1 MEQPKGVSLQ
11 KNADGTPN
19 KNYIDLLDE
28 DKAIAGQK
36 FACISFISPEDIIKQ
51 REMFYFENFVKHWDF
66 HKSMEKFRQ
75 FMNFISFK
83 YKVDFDKLSEDLTE
97 FCNEEKSNLISTTCL
112 DEYKTFV
119 DAKEDELDA
128 EFNKRYEF
136 QTNVRGLK
144 IRGVFPTQEEAELRC
159 KMLRQVDPNH
169 DVYVGQVGIWMPFH
183 PEAYKTGRVE
193 YLEETLNQLMS
204 EKNKNESEAKVEFD
218 KRVRETKEQAIKDN
232 LEKAASSGNKLTQTL
247 DAQGNLVNVSTEDG
261 ANSSIFGSNDNVISA
276 DEMQKRLFK
285 SDNVVMD
292 KNTDHG
298 LSKLANTIV
307 EDELQMELQTVD

>member
-204 EKNKNESEAKVEFD
+204 EKNKKVEFD